1 FYPRLIDLLF
11 KNLDSQRSIESY
23 IAREEQERIAAEI
36 HDTVLQ
42 KLFGAACRIRVMR
55 TNQEENTEEALAALE
70 KTLESSMTELREA
83 IYDRHFEG
91 GTPFL
96 TRLEQYLTETERLCG
111 VTVRRQLDVRAVSL
125 TPGQKTALYRIICE
139 AVNNAVRHG
148 GAHLIEVEL
157 TVEPEQVS
165 AAIQDD
171 GGGFSPTQRTAGNGL
186 HHMCELAALL
196 KGQLGIT
203 SAPGAGC
210 RIALSIPR

>member
-1 FYPRLIDLLF
+1 
-11 KNLDSQRSIESY
+11 
-23 IAREEQERIAAEI
+23 
-36 HDTVLQ
+36 
-42 KLFGAACRIRVMR
+42 
-55 TNQEENTEEALAALE
+55 
-70 KTLESSMTELREA
+70 
-83 IYDRHFEG
+83 
-91 GTPFL
+91 
-96 TRLEQYLTETERLCG
+96 
-111 VTVRRQLDVRAVSL
+111 
-125 TPGQKTALYRIICE
+125 
-139 AVNNAVRHG
+139 
-148 GAHLIEVEL
+148 VEL